1 VGAAVTSRV
10 LYLHFFGNPPLLH
23 LRLLRSKF
31 KQLQTSSCQL
41 LLSREPSC
49 LHCLQPA
56 DLTSLFTVL
65 LPVLL
70 VVLLL
75 LVLPL
80 PLLRLSAGRLLLQN
94 GEQRHRRA
102 QRSHSRRHRTH
113 IHRRSS

>member
-56 DLTSLFTVL
+56 DLTSLFIVL

-70 VVLLL
+70 L
-75 LVLPL
+75 LVLPLPL